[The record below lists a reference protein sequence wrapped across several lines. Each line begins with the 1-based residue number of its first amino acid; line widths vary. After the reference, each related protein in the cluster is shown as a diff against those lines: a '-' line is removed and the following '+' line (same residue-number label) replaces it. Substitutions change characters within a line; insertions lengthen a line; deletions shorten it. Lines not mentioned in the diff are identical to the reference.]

1 MTIGHQAT
9 SQQSESEGALFSDAL
24 KRAELSAD
32 PFIIR
37 GNLEKAKQDAC
48 LKERVS
54 PVIVGANQPQDVEII
69 NIPSGMEVPT
79 LAQQIRNLDPLL
91 QADFEKKIF
100 VKSALPGTGHQGMS
114 EFTTATIAEMPISY
128 RLLQCFRNQQ
138 GERP

>member
-1 MTIGHQAT
+1 VDNGNPERKQETIRKELMTIGHQAT
-9 SQQSESEGALFSDAL
+9 RQQPESEGALFSDAL

-48 LKERVS
+48 RKERVS

-91 QADFEKKIF
+91 QADFKKKIF
-100 VKSALPGTGHQGMS
+100 VKSALPGTGLKG
-114 EFTTATIAEMPISY
+114 
-128 RLLQCFRNQQ
+128 
-138 GERP
+138 